1 MQSIS
6 PFLACLG
13 LIGPKRIVAD
23 FFGLGKVP
31 RGETLSLRQ
40 HLARVANPAIIHLNI
55 IRVGFHTLGPADR
68 ESAEREVDL
77 VVHRT
82 RQIYDQIFLGVARV
96 QHFELA
102 ASQVGGFADIGG
114 DGEADDL
121 ADSFSVDNDAID
133 SFFVLTYVGNR
144 VGSARVSGCDKDGKD
159 SAVIVEIGQGNNE
172 LTATAYAHELAHF
185 LGVDGHSSD
194 ENNLMFSGQNGR
206 QINSSQAAKML
217 THCFTRECPDLFAL
231 L

>member
-1 MQSIS
+1 MQSIG
-6 PFLACLG
+6 PFLDCIG
-13 LIGPKRIVAD
+13 LTGPRRLVAD

-31 RGETLSLRQ
+31 RGETISLRQ
-40 HLARVANPAIIHLNI
+40 HLARVANPALIHLNI
-55 IRVGFHTLGPADR
+55 VRTGFHTLAPADR
-68 ESAEREVDL
+68 ERAEREVDL

-96 QHFELA
+96 QHFEIA
-102 ASQVGGFADIGG
+102 ASQVGGFADIGS

-121 ADSFSVDNDAID
+121 ADSFSVDNDGID
-133 SFFVLTYVGNR
+133 SFFVLTYAGDR

-159 SAVIVEIGQGNNE
+159 SGVVVEIGQGDNE

-185 LGVDGHSSD
+185 LGVKEHSND
-194 ENNLMFSGQNGR
+194 DNNLMFSGQNGR
-206 QINSSQAAKML
+206 RINSSQAAKML
-217 THCFTRECPDLFAL
+217 THCFTRECPHLFEL